1 MERSAAETNSDQPS
15 LLCIDIGTT
24 SVKAALVDVNGRA
37 EVLSREQV
45 LFHEEDLYRWHAT
58 TWERAV
64 EGLVS
69 RMPWR
74 SPVAGIV
81 VSGNGPTLVPL
92 DARGNEV
99 GRVLMWMDGRD
110 EQLAEDRS
118 FFLPKVA
125 WLRAHRP
132 ADFERVRTF
141 ISCPEYI
148 AFVLTGET
156 VTVSPS
162 DEFAPYIWTAN
173 SIDAYRLDSDL
184 FPRFIRPGEAIGE
197 TGVGSRNT
205 FGLPPG
211 IPVYVGGPDFL
222 MSLLGT
228 ATVRDGRVCDRAG
241 TSEGINACSAGAV
254 DDVRVR
260 CLPHVV
266 PGLYNNAGI
275 LSSTGR
281 MFEWFRDISGQTQ
294 ESYDLML
301 RNISRLDRT
310 RDVPWF
316 FPSLHQGA
324 SWEFSRGMFIGLG
337 AIHGR
342 VEMGRAVV
350 ESIGFSVREAVEILE
365 ENDLSV
371 GEIRA
376 CGGQAKNHT
385 WNQMKADIIGKPLLV
400 PQVEDAELVGNAA
413 VGFFGLGL
421 YDSLADAAESLVHFK
436 AEYSPQ
442 ADEHLEVHRAIPS
455 LSGGVRPSA
464 ECAAGG
470 GVSPQLSR

>member
-1 MERSAAETNSDQPS
+1 
-15 LLCIDIGTT
+15 
-24 SVKAALVDVNGRA
+24 
-37 EVLSREQV
+37 
-45 LFHEEDLYRWHAT
+45 
-58 TWERAV
+58 
-64 EGLVS
+64 
-69 RMPWR
+69 
-74 SPVAGIV
+74 
-81 VSGNGPTLVPL
+81 
-92 DARGNEV
+92 
-99 GRVLMWMDGRD
+99 
-110 EQLAEDRS
+110 
-118 FFLPKVA
+118 LPKAA

-148 AFVLTGET
+148 AFVLTGEAA
-156 VTVSPS
+156 TVSPS
-162 DEFAPYIWTAN
+162 DEFAPYMWTSD
-173 SIDAYRLDSDL
+173 SIDAYRLDAEL
-184 FPRFIRPGEAIGE
+184 FPPFIRPGDTVGS
-197 TGVGSRNT
+197 TGTGSRNT
-205 FGLPPG
+205 FGLPAG

-228 ATVRDGRVCDRAG
+228 ATVRDGRTCDRAG

-254 DDVRVR
+254 DDPRVR
-260 CLPHVV
+260 CLPHVI

-301 RNISRLDRT
+301 RNISRLDRA

-337 AIHGR
+337 AMHGR

-365 ENDLSV
+365 ENDLTV
-371 GEIRA
+371 DEIRA

-385 WNQMKADIIGKPLLV
+385 WNQMKADITGKPLLV

-421 YDSLADAAESLVHFK
+421 FETLSDAAERLVRFK
-436 AEYSPQ
+436 AEYSPHP
-442 ADEHLEVHRAIPS
+442 DEHARFTERYQRYREVYDRLRKA
-455 LSGGVRPSA
+455 LRDV
-464 ECAAGG
+464 E
-470 GVSPQLSR
+470 